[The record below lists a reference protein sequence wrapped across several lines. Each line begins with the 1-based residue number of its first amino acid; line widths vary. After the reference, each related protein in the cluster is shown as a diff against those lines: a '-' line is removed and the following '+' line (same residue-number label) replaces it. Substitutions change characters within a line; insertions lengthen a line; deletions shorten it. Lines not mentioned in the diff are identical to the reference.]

1 MGKIVVTQFI
11 TLDGVVEDPGG
22 AEHFVHGG
30 WGFQSL
36 NDEYFNYKHAE
47 LFASGAL
54 LLGRITFE
62 SLEAAWPGRT
72 DATGLAGRMAAIPKH
87 VLSSTMNSAKW
98 SNTIIIRPPFLPD
111 ILALRGS
118 TPRDILV
125 MGSRKLVHLLIINDL
140 VDEYRLLLHP
150 ILLGSGHKLFGASEV
165 RKLNLTSTRPFTT
178 GAVLLTYVPDRSRVV
193 HMRASGKYPGQ
204 ASSSSR

>member
-1 MGKIVVTQFI
+1 MGRIVITQFI

-47 LFASGAL
+47 LFSCGAL

-62 SLEAAWPGRT
+62 ALQATWPSRSDT
-72 DATGLAGRMAAIPKH
+72 TGLAGRMTVLPKH
-87 VLSSTMNSAKW
+87 VLSSTMTRATW
-98 SNTIIIRPPFLPD
+98 GNTFIIRAPFLPD
-111 ILALRGS
+111 ILALKGAVS
-118 TPRDILV
+118 RDILV
-125 MGSRKLVHLLIINDL
+125 MGSRKVVQLLMSHDL

-150 ILLGSGHKLFGASEV
+150 VVLGSGQKLFGESEV
-165 RKLNLTSTRPFTT
+165 RKLKLNSTRPFAT
-178 GAVLLTYVPDRSRVV
+178 GAVMLTYVPDRSRIVQ
-193 HMRASGKYPGQ
+193 MKPEQGFDQ
-204 ASSSSR
+204 ASPSSR